1 MQTWDLATMDVAPHQ
16 PEVLSSDGEGR
27 AIAIN
32 LPAGER
38 LQEHQV
44 HERAWLIAAAGKIEI
59 EDSGGETVSG
69 GPGLLALFDPNERRE
84 VRAVEDSRILL
95 VLAPWPGEG
104 HSSQLAGGTAPLHSR
119 GRSTAAQASR
129 RSRSAVKPG

>member
-1 MQTWDLATMDVAPHQ
+1 MQSWDIATMEVAPRQ
-16 PEVLSSDGEGR
+16 PEILSSDGEGR

-44 HERAWLIAAAGKIEI
+44 HERAWLVVAAGKVEI
-59 EDSGGETVSG
+59 DDSGGGTVNG
-69 GPGLLALFDPNERRE
+69 GPGLVALFDPNERHE

-104 HSSQLAGGTAPLHSR
+104 HPSQRSGG
-119 GRSTAAQASR
+119 
-129 RSRSAVKPG
+129 